1 MGVWRDPR
9 CGRSHQPK
17 KRARYEHSSWK
28 RPMKDVGSWRCQKN
42 FLCILTT
49 GRLMGVTVTNAP
61 STSRRQPHPK
71 RSSTRVSQALVRDTL
86 YDPMP
91 GFQLLPDFGS

>member
-28 RPMKDVGSWRCQKN
+28 RPMKDVGSWRCQKK

-49 GRLMGVTVTNAP
+49 GRLMGVTV
-61 STSRRQPHPK
+61 
-71 RSSTRVSQALVRDTL
+71 
-86 YDPMP
+86 MP
-91 GFQLLPDFGS
+91 YEDEAYRLWAIKQQQR